1 VNKTGN
7 NAMHATSITIT
18 RDAFDGTFRN
28 SQIHDCSTLLDVEML
43 ARVDDM
49 VPKIMIPLKPFS
61 SG

>member
-1 VNKTGN
+1 
-7 NAMHATSITIT
+7 MHATSITIT